1 MRRLAFALLTLAA
14 LSCNALAPQATVQ
27 PPTPQ
32 PTATAS
38 PQPTLTPTPAP
49 TETATPEPSD
59 LYIAPG
65 DVVFHP
71 EPVLYSGDLV
81 SFEVFAH
88 DGAAIGLASFP
99 VAVYLGE
106 PGEETKIA
114 TARAT
119 PYGIGGRLQ
128 TTFVWA
134 WDTAGLQ
141 GTQLLTFALDP
152 DDEIQ
157 IGDENPDNNTLVAP
171 VDLLP
176 SAESPQTR
184 WLTTESECCIF
195 NYLSNSAAERDIE
208 LIKATADNAMSYV
221 ENKLG
226 RQQQSKMVFNMIDRL
241 LGHGGFA
248 SDTITITYIDRD
260 YAGGGLENVFRHEA
274 AHVLD
279 RQGWGDHPTLITEG
293 LAAYVAGGHFKE
305 EPFEPRMIGV
315 LALNQ
320 SIPLTELADN
330 FYPSQHEI
338 GYLEG
343 AAFIDYLVATYGW
356 ERFVILLGAFQPANT
371 QSAMLDGGLR
381 LVYEKSL
388 AEMEAE
394 WLAYL
399 RARPVDP
406 RWQADIAD
414 TVAFYDT
421 VRRYQEAYDPS
432 AHFLNAWIPD
442 IQRAVSENITAD
454 YNRHPSTL
462 ENIALETMLIEADR
476 QLEAG
481 NYNSTERYLA
491 AVNAVLDAEGNF
503 AADSLA
509 TDYLALTAS
518 AVDAGYEP
526 QHIRLDAGAAT
537 VIASRADQPTVL
549 VELTLTRVD
558 GVWRVN

>member
-1 MRRLAFALLTLAA
+1 MRRFAFALLALAA
-14 LSCNALAPQATVQ
+14 LACNALTPQATVQ
-27 PPTPQ
+27 PPTPP

-38 PQPTLTPTPAP
+38 PRPTLTPTVAP
-49 TETATPEPSD
+49 TETATPEPTD

-88 DGAAIGLASFP
+88 DGAAMGLASFP

-106 PGEETKIA
+106 PGEATKIA
-114 TARAT
+114 ESRAT

-134 WDTAGLQ
+134 WDTASLQ
-141 GTQLLTFALDP
+141 GTQLLTFVLDP

-157 IGDENPDNNTLVAP
+157 TGDENPDNNTLLVP
-171 VDLLP
+171 VNLLP
-176 SAESPQTR
+176 SAESPKTS
-184 WLTTESECCIF
+184 WLKAESECCIF

-208 LIKATADNAMSYV
+208 LIKATANKALQYV
-221 ENKLG
+221 EGKLG
-226 RQQQSKMVFNMIDRL
+226 RQQQSRIVFNLIDRL

-260 YAGGGLENVFRHEA
+260 YSGGGLENVFRHEA
-274 AHVLD
+274 IHILD
-279 RQGWGDHPTLITEG
+279 RQGWGEHPTLITEG
-293 LAAYVAGGHFKE
+293 LATYVAGGHFKE
-305 EPFEPRMIGV
+305 EPFEPRMVGV
-315 LALNQ
+315 LALDQ

-343 AAFIDYLVATYGW
+343 AAFIDYLVAAYGW
-356 ERFVILLGAFQPANT
+356 ERFMTLLGAFQPADT

-381 LVYEKSL
+381 LAYDKSL
-388 AEMEAE
+388 GEMEAE

-421 VRRYQEAYDPS
+421 VRRYQQAYDPS

-442 IQRAVSENITAD
+442 IQRAVRENITAD
-454 YNRHPSTL
+454 YNRHPSSL
-462 ENIALETMLIEADR
+462 ENIALETLLIEADR
-476 QLEAG
+476 ALEAG
-481 NYNSTERYLA
+481 DYDVAGRRLA

-518 AVDAGYEP
+518 ALDAGYEP
-526 QHIRLDAGAAT
+526 QHIRLDSDTATITASLADESAAL
-537 VIASRADQPTVL
+537 I
-549 VELTLTRVD
+549 ELTLTRMD
-558 GVWRVN
+558 GVWRMN

>member
-1 MRRLAFALLTLAA
+1 MRRLAFALLALAA
-14 LSCNALAPQATVQ
+14 LACNALTPQATVQ
-27 PPTPQ
+27 PPTP
-32 PTATAS
+32 PPIATAS
-38 PQPTLTPTPAP
+38 PRPTLTPTVAP
-49 TETATPEPSD
+49 TETATPEPTD

-88 DGAAIGLASFP
+88 DGAAMGLASFP

-141 GTQLLTFALDP
+141 GTQLLTFVLDP

-157 IGDENPDNNTLVAP
+157 TGDENPDNNTLLVP
-171 VDLLP
+171 VNLLP
-176 SAESPQTR
+176 SAESPKTS
-184 WLTTESECCIF
+184 WLKAESECCIF

-208 LIKATADNAMSYV
+208 LIKATADKAMQYV
-221 ENKLG
+221 EGKLG
-226 RQQQSKMVFNMIDRL
+226 RQQQSRIVFNLIDRL

-260 YAGGGLENVFRHEA
+260 YSGGGLEHVFRHEA
-274 AHVLD
+274 IHILD
-279 RQGWGDHPTLITEG
+279 RQGWGEHPTLITEG
-293 LAAYVAGGHFKE
+293 LATYVAGGHFKE
-305 EPFEPRMIGV
+305 EPFEPRMVGV
-315 LALNQ
+315 LALDQ

-343 AAFIDYLVATYGW
+343 AAFIDYLVAAYGW
-356 ERFVILLGAFQPANT
+356 ERFMTLLGAFQPADT

-381 LVYEKSL
+381 LAYDKSL
-388 AEMEAE
+388 GEMEAE

-421 VRRYQEAYDPS
+421 VRRYQQAYDPS

-442 IQRAVSENITAD
+442 IQRAVRENITAD
-454 YNRHPSTL
+454 YNRHPSSL
-462 ENIALETMLIEADR
+462 ENIALETLLIEADR
-476 QLEAG
+476 ALEAG
-481 NYNSTERYLA
+481 DYDVAGRRLA

-518 AVDAGYEP
+518 ALDAGYEP
-526 QHIRLDAGAAT
+526 QHIRLDSDTATITASLADESAAL
-537 VIASRADQPTVL
+537 I
-549 VELTLTRVD
+549 ELTLTRMD
-558 GVWRVN
+558 GVWRMN